1 MAVSGESDFRVDSG
15 HHGYCRECGQ
25 RIRQDSDHAQSLL
38 REPVGIV
45 FVVPLAVVVECVLL
59 VEVRTPYRYGDPGNA
74 WPCPDRVVCGVGRIY
89 RIRLHSGNDMAL
101 VNVDN
106 ESDIWFYGVKEE
118 YSWEDCSRVEYMQ
131 MHLFETS

>member
-1 MAVSGESDFRVDSG
+1 
-15 HHGYCRECGQ
+15 
-25 RIRQDSDHAQSLL
+25 
-38 REPVGIV
+38 
-45 FVVPLAVVVECVLL
+45 
-59 VEVRTPYRYGDPGNA
+59 
-74 WPCPDRVVCGVGRIY
+74 
-89 RIRLHSGNDMAL
+89 MAL